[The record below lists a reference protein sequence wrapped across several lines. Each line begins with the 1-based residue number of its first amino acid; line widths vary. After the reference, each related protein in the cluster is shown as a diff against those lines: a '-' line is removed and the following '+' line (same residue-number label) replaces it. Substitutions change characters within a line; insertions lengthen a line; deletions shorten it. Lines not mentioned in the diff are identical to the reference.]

1 MGGRDG
7 PVRPFGGGGEVR
19 LPVDGASTSDGP
31 ADPPDEEVGASADQ
45 DPATPASNA
54 SVRQLSLNVVSSYA
68 SFGIGIVLSLVLT
81 RVLLRHLGAST
92 YGLWI
97 VLLALVGYLGLLD
110 IGVGTAA
117 VQRVARLTAIG
128 DKEGV
133 ADLIRTTWVFF
144 AGSGIVAIVI
154 TIGLAPFVSS
164 FLNLGA
170 ISPTEAGATLVVLGV
185 MSSLLF
191 LSVVPNSVLFGS
203 GRGDRLSQIGLLVL
217 LLTQGGQIIAVL
229 AGAGLIALGILQM
242 AGVAVG
248 LVLAAS
254 LAGRVTGSSIR
265 SGHFNRPLLK
275 ELLRFGGLQSIISL
289 GGVVAYQL
297 DALIIGII
305 LPVAQ
310 VAPYSVAL
318 NTSNF
323 TRSLS
328 TQGSALL
335 LPTYSHFD
343 AVADRKRQSRYF
355 MNGVMAC
362 LVLAVPIIVSLA
374 AFGDPILELW
384 LGSVPPK
391 TYEIMIA
398 LGIVNVLQ
406 LPGNQCFLFL
416 TGVGRNR
423 QLVGLAVIGA
433 VVNLAGT
440 IGATYWLGPIGPAIG
455 SLPVVVVL
463 DFTILPIMVCRYIGV
478 PVGQYVREALGPVV
492 PVGLAAGAVA
502 LALVHLHPAHSG
514 LAAIVASI
522 ATCAAAWAVFGMVL
536 AKLEPELRAVIWQR
550 IRRRMP

>member
-1 MGGRDG
+1 
-7 PVRPFGGGGEVR
+7 
-19 LPVDGASTSDGP
+19 VDGASTSDGP
-31 ADPPDEEVGASADQ
+31 GDPPDPQPDPQTHPRSEEPADQ
-45 DPATPASNA
+45 PAANA

-81 RVLLRHLGAST
+81 RVLLRHLGAGT

-144 AGSGIVAIVI
+144 AASGILAIAV
-154 TIGLAPFVSS
+154 TVGLAPFVSS

-170 ISPTEAGATLVVLGV
+170 ISPTEAGVTLVILGL
-185 MSSLLF
+185 MSTLLF

-229 AGAGLIALGILQM
+229 AGAGLIALAVLQTAGI
-242 AGVAVG
+242 AIG

-254 LAGRVTGSSIR
+254 LAGRVTGSSLR
-265 SGHFNRPLLK
+265 RGHFSRPLLK
-275 ELLRFGGLQSIISL
+275 ELLAFGGLQSIISL
-289 GGVVAYQL
+289 GGVVSYQL
-297 DALIIGII
+297 DALIIGLI

-362 LVLAVPIIVSLA
+362 LVLAVPMVVSLA
-374 AFGDPILELW
+374 AFGAPILRLW

-406 LPGNQCFLFL
+406 LPGHQCFLFL

-423 QLVGLAVIGA
+423 QLVRLAVIGA

-455 SLPVVVVL
+455 SIPVVLVL
-463 DFTILPIMVCRYIGV
+463 DFTVLPIMVCHYIEV
-478 PVGQYVREALGPVV
+478 PVGQYVRRALGPVL

-502 LALVHLHPAHSG
+502 LALVQFHPAHSG

-522 ATCAAAWAVFGMVL
+522 VTCGVAWAVFLLLL
-536 AKLEPELRAVIWQR
+536 AKLEPELRAALWQR
-550 IRRRMP
+550 LRRRRA

>member
-1 MGGRDG
+1 M
-7 PVRPFGGGGEVR
+7 
-19 LPVDGASTSDGP
+19 PVDGESTADGP
-31 ADPPDEEVGASADQ
+31 EDPDDEEPGQ
-45 DPATPASNA
+45 PAANA
-54 SVRQLSLNVVSSYA
+54 SVRQLSLNVFSSYA
-68 SFGIGIVLSLVLT
+68 SFGIGLVLTLVLT
-81 RVLLRHLGAST
+81 RVLLRHLGAGT

-144 AGSGIVAIVI
+144 AGSGVLAIIV

-164 FLNLGA
+164 FLNLGT
-170 ISPTEAGATLVVLGV
+170 ISPTEAGVTLVILGV
-185 MSSLLF
+185 MSSFLF
-191 LSVVPNSVLFGS
+191 LSTVPNSVLFGS

-217 LLTQGGQIIAVL
+217 LVTQGGQIVAVL
-229 AGAGLIALGILQM
+229 AGAGLIALGILQA
-242 AGVAVG
+242 AGMGIG

-265 SGHFNRPLLK
+265 RGHFSRPLLK
-275 ELLRFGGLQSIISL
+275 ELLQFGGLQSIISL
-289 GGVVAYQL
+289 GGVVSFQL
-297 DALIIGII
+297 DSLIIGII

-335 LPTYSHFD
+335 LPSYSHFD
-343 AVADRKRQSRYF
+343 AVDDRKRQSQYF

-374 AFGDPILELW
+374 AFGEPILKLW

-398 LGIVNVLQ
+398 LGIVNALQ
-406 LPGNQCFLFL
+406 LPGHQCFLFL

-433 VVNLAGT
+433 VVNLGGT
-440 IGATYWLGPIGPAIG
+440 IAATYWLGPIGPAIG
-455 SLPVVVVL
+455 SIPVVLVL
-463 DFTILPIMVCRYIGV
+463 DFTVLPIMVCRYIGI
-478 PVGQYVREALGPVV
+478 PVGQYVRLALGPVV

-502 LALVHLHPAHSG
+502 LALVHLHPAHTG
-514 LAAIVASI
+514 VAAIVASVV
-522 ATCAAAWAVFGMVL
+522 TCAVAWAVFALVL
-536 AKLEPELRAVIWQR
+536 AKLEPELRAAIWQR
-550 IRRRMP
+550 LQRLRRRRA

>member
-1 MGGRDG
+1 M
-7 PVRPFGGGGEVR
+7 
-19 LPVDGASTSDGP
+19 PVDGASTSDGP
-31 ADPPDEEVGASADQ
+31 GDPPDEEVGTAAAED
-45 DPATPASNA
+45 AARPASNA

-68 SFGIGIVLSLVLT
+68 SFGIGIVLTLVLT

-144 AGSGIVAIVI
+144 AGSGVVAIVI

-170 ISPTEAGATLVVLGV
+170 IDPTEAGTTLVVLGV

-217 LLTQGGQIIAVL
+217 LLTQGGQIVAVL

-242 AGVAVG
+242 AGAGIG

-265 SGHFNRPLLK
+265 SGHFSRPLLK
-275 ELLRFGGLQSIISL
+275 QLLRFGGLQSIISL

-318 NTSNF
+318 STSNF
-323 TRSLS
+323 TRSIS
-328 TQGSALL
+328 TQGSTLL
-335 LPTYSHFD
+335 LPSYSHFD

-374 AFGDPILELW
+374 AFGDPILKLW

-398 LGIVNVLQ
+398 LGIVNALQ

-423 QLVGLAVIGA
+423 QLVGLAVVGA

-440 IGATYWLGPIGPAIG
+440 IGATFWLGPIGPAIG
-455 SLPVVVVL
+455 SLPVVLVL
-463 DFTILPIMVCRYIGV
+463 DFIVLPVMVCRYIGA
-478 PVGQYVREALGPVV
+478 PVSLYVRRALGPVL

-502 LALVHLHPAHSG
+502 LALVHLHPAHTG
-514 LAAIVASI
+514 LSAVLASI
-522 ATCAAAWAVFGMVL
+522 ATCAAAWVVFALVL
-536 AKLEPELRAVIWQR
+536 AKLEPELRTAMWQR
-550 IRRRMP
+550 LRRRRS

>member
-1 MGGRDG
+1 M
-7 PVRPFGGGGEVR
+7 
-19 LPVDGASTSDGP
+19 
-31 ADPPDEEVGASADQ
+31 
-45 DPATPASNA
+45 
-54 SVRQLSLNVVSSYA
+54 
-68 SFGIGIVLSLVLT
+68 
-81 RVLLRHLGAST
+81 
-92 YGLWI
+92 
-97 VLLALVGYLGLLD
+97 
-110 IGVGTAA
+110 
-117 VQRVARLTAIG
+117 
-128 DKEGV
+128 
-133 ADLIRTTWVFF
+133 
-144 AGSGIVAIVI
+144 
-154 TIGLAPFVSS
+154 
-164 FLNLGA
+164 
-170 ISPTEAGATLVVLGV
+170 
-185 MSSLLF
+185 
-191 LSVVPNSVLFGS
+191 
-203 GRGDRLSQIGLLVL
+203 
-217 LLTQGGQIIAVL
+217 L
-229 AGAGLIALGILQM
+229 AGAGLIALGILQA
-242 AGVAVG
+242 AGAAVG

-265 SGHFNRPLLK
+265 EGHFSRPLLK
-275 ELLRFGGLQSIISL
+275 QLLRFGGLQSIISL
-289 GGVVAYQL
+289 GGVVSFQL
-297 DALIIGII
+297 DSLIIGII

-374 AFGDPILELW
+374 AFGEPILKLW

-398 LGIVNVLQ
+398 LGIVNALQ
-406 LPGNQCFLFL
+406 LPGHQCFLFL

-423 QLVGLAVIGA
+423 QLVGLAVLGA

-455 SLPVVVVL
+455 SMPVVLVV

-478 PVGQYVREALGPVV
+478 PVGQYVRLALGPVV

-502 LALVHLHPAHSG
+502 LGLVHLHPAHTG
-514 LAAIVASI
+514 LSAIVASI
-522 ATCAAAWAVFGMVL
+522 VTCAAAWVVFALVL
-536 AKLEPELRAVIWQR
+536 ARIEPELRAAIWQR
-550 IRRRMP
+550 LRRRT